1 MQVRVLSIPPIF
13 RKTKMKTELEELEKA
28 MDWVRKELDDF
39 YNEQLKLIV
48 EQPDDMADCTKD
60 DFIVFWIER

>member
-1 MQVRVLSIPPIF
+1 
-13 RKTKMKTELEELEKA
+13 MKTEREELEKA

-39 YNEQLKLIV
+39 YNEQLKLMV
-48 EQPDDMADCTKD
+48 DSPSDMAGCTKD

>member
-1 MQVRVLSIPPIF
+1 MQVRVLSIPPTLE
-13 RKTKMKTELEELEKA
+13 RLRMKTEREELEKA

-39 YNEQLKLIV
+39 YNEQLKLMV
-48 EQPDDMADCTKD
+48 DSPSDMAGCTKD